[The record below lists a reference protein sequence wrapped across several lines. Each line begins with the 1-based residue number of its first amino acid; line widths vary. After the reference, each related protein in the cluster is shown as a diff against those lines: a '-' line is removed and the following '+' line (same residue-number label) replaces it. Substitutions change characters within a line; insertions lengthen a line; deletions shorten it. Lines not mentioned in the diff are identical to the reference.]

1 MRFHL
6 ATEEY
11 IVSFKRFLQQK
22 WSSQFN
28 IITIEREYYK
38 ADVQCIDFVFL
49 FRTHDILS
57 YVESFNIRRNKN

>member
-28 IITIEREYYK
+28 IITIEREYK

-49 FRTHDILS
+49 
-57 YVESFNIRRNKN
+57 V